1 MMRSKRPGQLV
12 LVLLFLHGLPS
23 AAWASG
29 AEAQARATAAL
40 SDIELASANVHSKAQ
55 LRTVHQA
62 PALLVSGELHLRTGQ
77 HELAI
82 LDLVKVVELAHRGQA
97 TAGTEADA
105 HLLLGQAYF
114 ERDELHSARRH
125 FETIVTRHTE
135 PAFQR
140 LAGRAGSRLVDVAL
154 GLDRRDLLP
163 DVLSKI
169 ESLGSVAGDTSI
181 DYARA
186 KALLALGRYDDA
198 LGVADNLEGSGTDSM
213 RAHYLRGVALLKVA
227 DPSGADASAAE
238 SGSSGISKESLDY
251 GPAQHAFEAAALVPG
266 GVDPE
271 AGREISELATLAVAR
286 VLYERGKYPEAIR
299 SYQKIPR
306 TSKHFPK
313 ALFEL
318 SWTYVRSGDYERAQ
332 RTLEALTVLDPGLI
346 DGADAALLR
355 ADLIL
360 RSGRFADAETAYSEV
375 RAKYAPLEAQI
386 EEFLSGHD
394 DPAVYYDQLTVSD
407 IEVIGLPTIA
417 LDWAREEARGERV
430 FTILDDVARSRKLIS
445 EGRRMAL
452 LLRAA
457 LGSSAQAKVFP
468 EARRELEYVT
478 GLINQLAIARLTLA
492 RGMDDEAGLASA
504 PLGEVRNKRR
514 ALMTRLGQIPTSPGD
529 FSVRDGAI
537 EKGFNKVTQA
547 LLRLDLEV
555 EHLNALTNGLRR
567 VLADADRYGL
577 QGSPEALER
586 YRAEVS
592 EFELKVQQ
600 HNLAIAELRNQADLG
615 RAQSGFGDERFVED
629 ARVRGQFRQLFGEEV
644 QLTLAGGDPKAR
656 GYAQTILATLRRIET
671 LEAKLG
677 QAEASLTG
685 DIAQSAQE
693 LLEQVAAEGAAM
705 ESYAAE
711 LNALDEGARVLVG
724 EVARHNFE
732 RVRERVMRVV
742 MRADVGLVQKS
753 WEVREKQ
760 MRRVRSLL
768 RERAREDKFINDE
781 LREVLDDMGE
791 GP

>member
-1 MMRSKRPGQLV
+1 MKFRKRPGNLVALV
-12 LVLLFLHGLPS
+12 LTTLGLS
-23 AAWASG
+23 SVAWASG
-29 AEAQARATAAL
+29 KDAQTRAAA
-40 SDIELASANVHSKAQ
+40 SISEVELAATKVRSKAE
-55 LRTVHQA
+55 LRPIHHA
-62 PALLVSGELHLRTGQ
+62 PTLLVSGELHLRTGQ

-82 LDLVKVVELAHRGQA
+82 LDLVKVIELAHRGQA
-97 TAGTEADA
+97 TPAIEADA

-114 ERDELHSARRH
+114 EHDELHSARRH
-125 FETIVTRHTE
+125 FEVVMSRHTD
-135 PAFQR
+135 PAFSR
-140 LAGRAGSRLVDVAL
+140 LAGRAGGRLVDVAL

-163 DVLSKI
+163 DVLAKI
-169 ESLGSVAGDTSI
+169 EGLGSSAGDSSI

-198 LGVADNLEGSGTDSM
+198 LGVADNLEGSGVDGM

-227 DPSGADASAAE
+227 DQGKAE
-238 SGSSGISKESLDY
+238 GSTTTIDY
-251 GPAQHAFEAAALVPG
+251 GPAQLAFEASALVPR
-266 GVDPE
+266 GVDPDI
-271 AGREISELATLAVAR
+271 AREISELATLAVAR
-286 VLYERGKYPEAIR
+286 LFYERGKYPEAVR
-299 SYQKIPR
+299 AYQKLPR

-332 RTLEALTVLDPGLI
+332 HTLEALTVLDPGLV

-375 RAKYAPLEAQI
+375 RAKYQPLEAQV
-386 EEFLSGHD
+386 EEFLLGHD

-407 IEVIGLPTIA
+407 IEILGLPKIA

-430 FTILDDVARSRKLIS
+430 FTILDDVARSRKMIA
-445 EGRRMAL
+445 EGRRMAML
-452 LLRAA
+452 LKAA

-468 EARRELEYVT
+468 EARRELELVT
-478 GLINQLAIARLTLA
+478 GLINQLSVARLTLA
-492 RGMDDEAGLASA
+492 RGMDDEAGLPSA
-504 PLGEVRNKRR
+504 TLNEVRNQRR
-514 ALMTRLGQIPTSPGD
+514 ALMSRLGQVPTNPGD
-529 FSVRDGAI
+529 FSVRDGEV
-537 EKGFNKVTQA
+537 EKGFNKVTQT

-555 EHLNALTNGLRR
+555 EHLNALTNGLKR
-567 VLADADRYGL
+567 VLREADRYGL

-586 YRAEVS
+586 YHQEIV
-592 EFELKVQQ
+592 EQQ
-600 HNLAIAELRNQADLG
+600 GQIHEHNLAIAALRNQADLG

-629 ARVRGQFRQLFGEEV
+629 ARVRGEFRRLFGEEV
-644 QLTLAGGDPKAR
+644 QLTLAGGDGKAR
-656 GYAQTILATLRRIET
+656 GYAQTILATLRRIDAA
-671 LEAKLG
+671 EAKLG
-677 QAEASLTG
+677 RVEASLSG
-685 DIAQSAQE
+685 DIAQSARG
-693 LLEQVAAEGAAM
+693 LLEQVTAEGLAM
-705 ESYAAE
+705 ETYAAE

-732 RVRERVMRVV
+732 LVRERVMRVV